1 MVFLGL
7 ILRFIVSNEGKIPDT
22 KKVQVIVNMLVPTNP
37 Q

>member
-7 ILRFIVSNEGKIPDT
+7 ILGLIVSNEGKIPNL
-22 KKVQVIVNMLVPTNP
+22 KKVQAIINMLVPKNP